1 MSVSERRFKSYWLT
15 AAITLVW
22 WFVLG
27 GMILWVDPEVVADY
41 PLPGS
46 YGLFFLFL
54 FLGVW
59 FLASLLLS
67 SSRRGLLL
75 AIWLVLIGYLKIWRL
90 ASWINIGLLTGAL
103 LAIET
108 YKSGDKLTRKMDK

>member
-1 MSVSERRFKSYWLT
+1 MSKPERRVGNYWMT
-15 AAITLVW
+15 AIITLTW
-22 WFVLG
+22 WFILG

-59 FLASLLLS
+59 FLASLVLS
-67 SSRRGLLL
+67 NSRRGLLV
-75 AIWLVLIGYLKIWRL
+75 AIWFVLIGYLQIWGL
-90 ASWINIGLLTGAL
+90 ANLVNMGLLTGAL
-103 LAIET
+103 VALEI
-108 YKSGDKLTRKMDK
+108 YKGGGKLKRG